1 MDTGHEN
8 VNSDISNIKCRQWR
22 DKGTE
27 CCIGLKLS
35 VALVLNIQ
43 SFLNHITK

>member
-1 MDTGHEN
+1 MKNNLKYNNLLMDTGHEH

-27 CCIGLKLS
+27 Y
-35 VALVLNIQ
+35 
-43 SFLNHITK
+43 

>member
-1 MDTGHEN
+1 MNIDHEN
-8 VNSDISNIKCRQWR
+8 VNSDVSNIKCRQWR

-27 CCIGLKLS
+27 YCVGLKLS

-43 SFLNHITK
+43 SFLNRITK